1 MKLRG
6 QRIRPGCAGPDLG
19 APSPKKRLSS
29 TPTGSPTVSSCLL
42 HAPPGNSSYF
52 FLSLAFVT
60 HAALCTVSP
69 REQGAGV
76 GSSLRFP
83 SPKFQLSCPFGQP
96 QSLAPAEEAQD
107 SGPGLWVQIV
117 SDSAPACEA
126 SGTPPASKSH
136 VSQGS
141 QSWGFGQPP
150 QGQEGSPAP
159 YS

>member
-6 QRIRPGCAGPDLG
+6 QRIRPGCAWPDLG

-83 SPKFQLSCPFGQP
+83 SPKLQLSSPLV
-96 QSLAPAEEAQD
+96 SLRASLQLKRPRTRSRSLQLLLLHWRYQ
-107 SGPGLWVQIV
+107 GLFL
-117 SDSAPACEA
+117 
-126 SGTPPASKSH
+126 PPKVTCLKVPRVGVLVNLPRARKE
-136 VSQGS
+136 V
-141 QSWGFGQPP
+141 PLP
-150 QGQEGSPAP
+150 TRN
-159 YS
+159 